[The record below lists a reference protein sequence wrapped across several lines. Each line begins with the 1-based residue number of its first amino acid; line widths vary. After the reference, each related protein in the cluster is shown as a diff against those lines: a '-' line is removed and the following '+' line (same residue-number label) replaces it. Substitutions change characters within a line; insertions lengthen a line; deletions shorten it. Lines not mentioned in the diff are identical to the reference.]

1 MLTTL
6 TFGDLLRD
14 WRLKRRMSQLD
25 LALEA
30 ETSTRHLSFL
40 ETGRAAP
47 SRDMALKLA
56 ESLDVPLRDRNSLLL
71 AAGYAP
77 VYPQRPLE
85 DPALGMARDLIETLV
100 KAHEPYPALA
110 VDLRWNLVTA
120 NAAVGPLIAQA
131 SPALLEGPVNVLR
144 LALHPQGLAPLI
156 ENLAE
161 WRAHLM
167 TRLRRQVA
175 ETGDRGL
182 SALAA
187 ELASYPGGESHEPAD
202 PCQIAV
208 PLRLKVGAQ
217 TLNLIS
223 AVMVFGAAREVTLA
237 ELAIETF
244 LPADPK
250 TAEALRRLTP
260 ASASPS
266 R

>member
-1 MLTTL
+1 MLQTL
-6 TFGDLLRD
+6 SFGDLLRD

-47 SRDMALKLA
+47 SREMALRLA
-56 ESLDVPLRDRNSLLL
+56 ERLDIPLRDRNSLLL

-77 VYPQRPLE
+77 VFPQRPLD
-85 DPALGMARDLIETLV
+85 DPALEMVRSLIEALV
-100 KAHEPYPALA
+100 KAHEPFPALA

-120 NAAVGPLIAQA
+120 NAAVGPLIGQA
-131 SPALLEGPVNVLR
+131 SPALLESPVNVLR
-144 LALHPQGLAPLI
+144 LALHPEGLAPFI
-156 ENLAE
+156 DNLPQ

-187 ELASYPGGESHEPAD
+187 ELAGYPGGEGHETGEPS
-202 PCQIAV
+202 QIAV
-208 PLRLKVGAQ
+208 PLRLRAGGE

-223 AVMVFGAAREVTLA
+223 TVMVFGAAREVTLA

-244 LPADPK
+244 LPADPQ
-250 TAEALRRLTP
+250 TAEVLQRLW
-260 ASASPS
+260 SQVQKK
-266 R
+266 